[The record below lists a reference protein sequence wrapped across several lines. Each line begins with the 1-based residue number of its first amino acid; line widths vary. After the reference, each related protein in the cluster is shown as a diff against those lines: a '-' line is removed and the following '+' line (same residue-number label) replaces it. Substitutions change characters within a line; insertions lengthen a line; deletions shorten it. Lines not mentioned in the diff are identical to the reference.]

1 MGWLARG
8 SLPYGLLLCA
18 MTRTGITLMAL
29 GLMAQVC
36 LTGSEPSPP
45 GLDTTAWTE
54 QDWIER
60 AINEA
65 LVQTSRDRV
74 GKTQRQMDL
83 IVGDVQRVTAL
94 PQERAR
100 LLKIASK
107 GAVDRALEPWRK
119 SQESRVREQAMGST
133 RDTVKDR
140 LQAVGEVHVG
150 GTAAQDTTLWLEP
163 LRRILTPDELEA
175 WNKAQTDRTA
185 YRAAALSDL
194 LVSEMERKLMLTT
207 DQTKELEP
215 LLKQA
220 FIDYLPD
227 MSNYI
232 DRNSGMDFR
241 LLALV
246 FNGVPEEQRNRILT
260 AQQQTLLMET
270 TADFGGWWQSI
281 QQNHQRR
288 VGAKP

>member
-1 MGWLARG
+1 MGWLAGG
-8 SLPYGLLLCA
+8 SYAHGVLLCTMKRA
-18 MTRTGITLMAL
+18 GITFLTL
-29 GLMAQVC
+29 SLMAQLCTADDRASTAGV
-36 LTGSEPSPP
+36 
-45 GLDTTAWTE
+45 DTSAWTE

-65 LVQTSRDRV
+65 LVKSSADRV
-74 GKTQRQMDL
+74 AKTQRQMDL
-83 IVGDVQRVTAL
+83 IVGDVQRVTSL
-94 PQERAR
+94 PEERTR

-119 SQESRVREQAMGST
+119 SQESRVREQAVGAT
-133 RDTVKDR
+133 ADTVKDR

-150 GTAAQDTTLWLEP
+150 GTAAQDTTMWMEP
-163 LRRILTPDELEA
+163 LRRILTPEEFEA
-175 WNKAQTDRTA
+175 WNKAQADRTA
-185 YRAAALSDL
+185 YRAGALSDL

-207 DQTKELEP
+207 TQTKELEP

-246 FNGVPEEQRNRILT
+246 FNGVPEEHRNRILT

-288 VGAKP
+288 VGGKP